1 MYQEAKLSVMKMEIR
16 YKKAENE
23 REQRSLNNLIKV
35 VDGIFRDCGIS
46 KKEGNHVYI
55 GNGDEHDYARF
66 GMVFG
71 ELNDWK
77 AFLKNIEVW
86 KLYNESGEPEDFGTP
101 SKRKAGI
108 L

>member
-1 MYQEAKLSVMKMEIR
+1 MCILEMVMSMIMHG
-16 YKKAENE
+16 
-23 REQRSLNNLIKV
+23 L
-35 VDGIFRDCGIS
+35 
-46 KKEGNHVYI
+46 
-55 GNGDEHDYARF
+55 
-66 GMVFG
+66 VFG

>member
-1 MYQEAKLSVMKMEIR
+1 MTAELKAKRIQ
-16 YKKAENE
+16 

>member
-1 MYQEAKLSVMKMEIR
+1 MIMHGL
-16 YKKAENE
+16 
-23 REQRSLNNLIKV
+23 
-35 VDGIFRDCGIS
+35 
-46 KKEGNHVYI
+46 
-55 GNGDEHDYARF
+55 
-66 GMVFG
+66 VFG